1 MAINTLN
8 ELSQT
13 PANNV
18 DYKGVGIQGTNK
30 PSNLDDAERAFG
42 SMVADWI
49 AGDAPI
55 YDTADFCNT
64 TDPTKVARLDTENQP
79 TATNRDLDTEAIYQL
94 LLRGSVPRLITAYA
108 TAGNHTHTFADSTVK
123 FKLVAVA
130 SGGGSGAVDGQGAGT
145 GGSTAGGNS
154 GFYGETAILARADS
168 LLDGDIVIGAVGTAG
183 SSTAPVTAGGDGAD
197 LTWSDGTNS
206 FTWKGG
212 KGSPEVTGTSGHI
225 FGFPLA
231 NGASSASLTGTYSP
245 GALGSTNGN
254 SDSGGIGGSSPWGVG
269 GIPTLAFG
277 AAVAGV
283 VGSGYG
289 AGAAGAASVGV
300 GTNAAGAAGTVG
312 RIEVWEF

>member
-1 MAINTLN
+1 MAKNRLN
-8 ELSQT
+8 DFDTTAS
-13 PANNV
+13 NNSDV
-18 DYKGVGIQGTNK
+18 AGVGILGTNK
-30 PSNLDDAERAFG
+30 PSNLDDAIRAL
-42 SMVADWI
+42 MALLADWREGTSLDDS
-49 AGDAPI
+49 AN
-55 YDTADFCNT
+55 FN
-64 TDPTKVARLDTENQP
+64 DPTDSTKVFALSGAEIP
-79 TATNRDLDTEAIYQL
+79 TATTRSIDVEGVYQL

-183 SSTAPVTAGGDGAD
+183 GSVAPVTAGGDGAD

-212 KGSPEVTGTSGHI
+212 KGSAELTATGGHV
-225 FGFPLA
+225 FGLPLA
-231 NGASSASLTGTYSP
+231 NGASSATLIGTYGLGDP
-245 GALGSTNGN
+245 GNTNGT
-254 SDSGGIGGSSPWGVG
+254 SDAGGIGGSSPWGVG

-277 AAVAGV
+277 VAVAGV

-312 RIEVWEF
+312 RIEVWEY